1 MQIEQIHTLGDRNT
15 TMPLSAIGGDGV
27 FVMEIE
33 RALLEGR
40 IDLAVHSLKDLPTAQ
55 PTGLCTCI
63 VGGREDARDVLV
75 WSEQYASMREWDFTG
90 SQGGDKR
97 DNQGGGKPRP
107 YPIIDEVP
115 NPNDVQGRGGACPRP
130 GNAYN
135 DARIPVNM
143 RIGTCSLRR
152 TAQLRAW
159 LPDIEILPLRGNVDT
174 RLRKLDA
181 GEYDAIVL
189 AAAGLHRLGAR
200 ERVAQRMTYLPF
212 DVMLPAP
219 GQGALALE
227 MRDEEPVRELV
238 VPLRDS
244 AIAATTS
251 AERMFMRRLGAG
263 CYLPIAAYG
272 EIEYDKLTL
281 QGLVIS
287 LDGKEQVRVRSSI
300 PWTAQT
306 NVEYAEQLGVQ
317 LAEQALAQG
326 AAKIIETV
334 NERRVREHAS
344 LD

>member
-1 MQIEQIHTLGDRNT
+1 
-15 TMPLSAIGGDGV
+15 MPLTAIGGDGV

-40 IDLAVHSLKDLPTAQ
+40 IDLAVHSLKDLPTVQ
-55 PTGLCTCI
+55 PDGLHICV

-75 WSEQYASMREWDFTG
+75 WSEQYASMREWDFTESQVG
-90 SQGGDKR
+90 SKLH
-97 DNQGGGKPRP
+97 
-107 YPIIDEVP
+107 
-115 NPNDVQGRGGACPRP
+115 P
-130 GNAYN
+130 GNL
-135 DARIPVNM
+135 

-159 LPDIEILPLRGNVDT
+159 LPDVEILPLRGNVDT

-227 MRDEEPVRELV
+227 TRDEEPLRELV
-238 VPLRDS
+238 APLLDS
-244 AIAATTS
+244 IITAATG

-272 EIEYDKLTL
+272 EIEYDRLSL

-287 LDGKEQVRVRSSI
+287 LDGKKLARVQSSM
-300 PWTAQT
+300 PWTART
-306 NVEYAEQLGVQ
+306 SSEYAGQLGMQ

-326 AAKIIETV
+326 AAAIIETV
-334 NERRVREHAS
+334 NEGREHAS